1 MNCEAKNEEKDGK
14 GVKFLFIN
22 DFFRF
27 ENSRTMTLP
36 DPRPHPGDR
45 NDLHLS
51 PENENAGMLAHPD
64 VDVSQWTEAHEL

>member
-1 MNCEAKNEEKDGK
+1 MNGEAKNEEKDGK
-14 GVKFLFIN
+14 GIKCLFIN

-27 ENSRTMTLP
+27 ERSRAMTLP

-45 NDLHLS
+45 NDLHLT

-64 VDVSQWTEAHEL
+64 VDVMWKAEAHQN

>member
-1 MNCEAKNEEKDGK
+1 MNGEAKNEEKDGK
-14 GVKFLFIN
+14 GVKLLFIN
-22 DFFRF
+22 DFFRL
-27 ENSRTMTLP
+27 ENSRAMTLP